1 MGVGRTTQCGAD
13 LRATLLVS
21 RRHVTRWGIASR
33 SIAASIGGYGICYAW
48 VAALVIMLPMDP
60 IDATI
65 LATCL
70 AFILYVAIILRV
82 FAIHSERRMWTELM
96 ATGIA
101 PMAIIWGA
109 G

>member
-1 MGVGRTTQCGAD
+1 
-13 LRATLLVS
+13 
-21 RRHVTRWGIASR
+21 VTRWGIASR
-33 SIAASIGGYGICYAW
+33 TMAASIGGYGVCYAW
-48 VAALVIMLPMDP
+48 VAALALTLPMDR

-82 FAIHSERRMWTELM
+82 FAIRSEKRMWAELL
-96 ATGIA
+96 ATGLV
-101 PMAIIWGA
+101 PMAIIWSA